1 MTVRIAL
8 DAMGGD
14 HAPRETVH
22 GAVLAAREFDV
33 EIILVGRQ
41 PEIVA
46 ELAKHP
52 DARISVVHADQ
63 VVDMH
68 EHASDVVRAKKD
80 SSIAVGLGLV
90 SRGEAQAFVSAGN
103 SGAVMA
109 FSLFTLGRIKGIERP
124 ALGLIFGTP
133 AGPCLLLDV
142 GANVDCK
149 PQYLLQF
156 ARMGSTY
163 VEKVYGKKTPR
174 VGLISTGEEDT
185 KGNQLVQEA
194 HRLLKDDHVNFV
206 GNIEG
211 KDLPTGLVDVVVCDG
226 FTGNVMLKLSE
237 GLGSLLVATLRK
249 ELNSNLLYK
258 LAGLVLMPALRR
270 AMKSFD
276 YTEYG
281 GVPLLGLNGV
291 CIIGHGRSSARAIKN
306 AIRAAKLA
314 AEQQIVQS
322 ISEQV

>member
-1 MTVRIAL
+1 MTIRIAL

-22 GAVLAAREFDV
+22 GAVLAAREYDIEV
-33 EIILVGRQ
+33 VLVGRQ
-41 PEIVA
+41 PELHT
-46 ELAKHP
+46 ELARHP
-52 DARISVVHADQ
+52 DTRLSVVHAEQ

-80 SSIAVGLGLV
+80 SSIAVGLGMV
-90 SRGEAQAFVSAGN
+90 ARQEAQAFVSAGN

-124 ALGLIFGTP
+124 ALGLVFGTP
-133 AGPCLLLDV
+133 KGPCLLLDV

-163 VEKVYGKKTPR
+163 VEKVYGKPSPR
-174 VGLISTGEEDT
+174 VGLISTGEEET

-194 HRLLKDDHVNFV
+194 HRLLKEDHVNFI

-211 KDLPTGLVDVVVCDG
+211 RDLPAGMADVAVCDG
-226 FTGNVMLKLSE
+226 FTGNVVLKLSE
-237 GLGSLLVATLRK
+237 GLGSLLVSTIRR
-249 ELNSNLLYK
+249 ELTSNLLYR
-258 LAGLVLMPALRR
+258 LAGLVLLPALRR
-270 AMKSFD
+270 SMKSFD

-291 CIIGHGRSSARAIKN
+291 CIIAHGRSNALAIKN
-306 AIRAAKLA
+306 AIRVARLA
-314 AEQQIVQS
+314 AEQHIIQA
-322 ISEQV
+322 ISEWV

>member
-1 MTVRIAL
+1 MSIRIAL

-14 HAPRETVH
+14 PAPQETVH
-22 GAVLAAREFDV
+22 GAVLAAREYDLDV
-33 EIILVGRQ
+33 ILVGRQ
-41 PEIVA
+41 PEILA
-46 ELAKHP
+46 ELSKHP
-52 DARISVVHADQ
+52 DERISVVHASQ

-90 SRGEAQAFVSAGN
+90 AKGEAQGFVSAGN

-109 FSLFTLGRIKGIERP
+109 YSLFTLGRIKGVERP
-124 ALGLIFGTP
+124 ALGLVFGTP
-133 AGPCLLLDV
+133 TGPCLLLDV

-163 VEKVYGKKTPR
+163 VEKVFAKPSPR

-185 KGNQLVQEA
+185 KGNQLVLEA
-194 HRLLKDDHVNFV
+194 HRLMKEDHVHFI
-206 GNIEG
+206 GNVEG
-211 KDLPTGLVDVVVCDG
+211 KDVPAGMADVLVCDG
-226 FTGNVMLKLSE
+226 FTGNVVLKLSE
-237 GLGSLLVATLRK
+237 GLGSTLVSTLRK
-249 ELNSNLLYK
+249 ELSSNIVYK

-270 AMKSFD
+270 AMKAFD

-281 GVPLLGLNGV
+281 GVPLLGVNGV

-306 AIRAAKLA
+306 ALRVAKLC
-314 AEQQIVQS
+314 AEQQVIRAM
-322 ISEQV
+322 SEQI